1 MPDETATAT
10 APNTAS
16 PANGLAPVAPPAHQP
31 PAQPSEIFQR
41 PPVGA
46 PGGPP
51 PQQTVTVPLDVWQE
65 AHAYKQ
71 RLSEFEAQRNAA
83 VEAEAQK
90 AIRAM
95 AEKGQIEQAFEE
107 HRKLYATKEQEAQ
120 QRYAALAE
128 SYNGEKI
135 NAELATATSGV
146 RFASDEA
153 ARVFRASVRDLLTV
167 VENPDGSKVVV
178 DRVGRRPAADVIRE
192 RLSDPSL
199 AFYLAPSTTRGGA
212 GTDGTRPPAN
222 TQIQPGSLDAIAAEF
237 QARQGQY
244 PAFGLAPKPN

>member
-1 MPDETATAT
+1 MDGETTATQDNA
-10 APNTAS
+10 APQQA
-16 PANGLAPVAPPAHQP
+16 APP
-31 PAQPSEIFQR
+31 PSGAFQR
-41 PPVGA
+41 PPTGA
-46 PGGPP
+46 PGGFPAP
-51 PQQTVTVPLDVWQE
+51 QTVTVPLDVWQE
-65 AHAYKQ
+65 TNSYKHKFA
-71 RLSEFEAQRNAA
+71 EFEAQRNAA

-95 AEKGQIEQAFEE
+95 AEKGQIEQAFDE

-222 TQIQPGSLDAIAAEF
+222 EPHAAPGSLDAIAAEY